1 MNTTNPYAPPTAP
14 VRDIGS
20 PDAQNEPGGRGAR
33 LGAVILDGIGKII
46 ADHKAG
52 YVDTIEQQAGEAP
65 IAVIGKIDMPGPLL
79 AGIVRCEA
87 VNGE

>member
-33 LGAVILDGIGKII
+33 DRKSV
-46 ADHKAG
+46 
-52 YVDTIEQQAGEAP
+52 V
-65 IAVIGKIDMPGPLL
+65 
-79 AGIVRCEA
+79 
-87 VNGE
+87 